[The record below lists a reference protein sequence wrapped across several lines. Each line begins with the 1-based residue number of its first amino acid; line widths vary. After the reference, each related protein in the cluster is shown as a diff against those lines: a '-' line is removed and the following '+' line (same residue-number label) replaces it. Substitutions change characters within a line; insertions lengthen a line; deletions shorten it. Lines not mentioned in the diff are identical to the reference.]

1 MPPTA
6 HVLLPF
12 GMLFFVMAMLVPL
25 NLLTTPQ
32 TLWFAFPLIGW
43 GSVLA
48 GYVAYAM
55 GLFPTK
61 RGWDGNA

>member
-1 MPPTA
+1 
-6 HVLLPF
+6 
-12 GMLFFVMAMLVPL
+12 MLFFVMAMLVPL

-48 GYVAYAM
+48 GYVAYVM